1 MSVLEMN
8 RNLNRVCELLV
19 LELSKEFGFSLEEGM
34 KHLGLV
40 LEGSESVGSRGV
52 GKVGCKV
59 GCEKKKRKKCIPL
72 PWTGKVR
79 EENCR
84 ALEYNN
90 GLFTQCGSKKE
101 MGKDYCVNCIKRQEE
116 NNGELE
122 YGTVEDRM
130 KKEFEGKGGKGVIPY
145 GNVLKK
151 KKISREEA
159 EKAGREE
166 GIEIPEKEFEVVVR
180 KRGRPKKVSTSV
192 EDTPEKKNRGRPRK
206 RNATVISEENPVDLI
221 GNLAK
226 MASVKSPV
234 KSPEKLSVK
243 SPVKLSVKSPEKLPE
258 KLPEKSVELQEE
270 EEEEDDDITVQE
282 FTHKGIKYL
291 RSAEN
296 VLYDSTTQ
304 DVVGVWDENTQTIME
319 AQEESDNES

>member
-1 MSVLEMN
+1 MN
-8 RNLNRVCELLV
+8 RNFNRGCELLV
-19 LELSKEFGFSLEEGM
+19 LELSKKFGFSLEEGL
-34 KHLGLV
+34 KHLGMV

-72 PWTGKVR
+72 PWTGKVG

-130 KKEFEGKGGKGVIPY
+130 KKDFEGKGGKGVIPY

-159 EKAGREE
+159 ENAAREQ
-166 GIEIPEKEFEVVVR
+166 GIEIPEKEFEVLVR

-192 EDTPEKKNRGRPRK
+192 EDTPEKKKRGRPRK
-206 RNATVISEENPVDLI
+206 RNATVVCEENPVDLI

-226 MASVKSPV
+226 MASVKSPE
-234 KSPEKLSVK
+234 KSPVK
-243 SPVKLSVKSPEKLPE
+243 SPVKLPEKVPVKLPE
-258 KLPEKSVELQEE
+258 KSPEKSVELQEE
-270 EEEEDDDITVQE
+270 EEEEEDDDDITVQE

-291 RSAEN
+291 RSDEN
-296 VLYDSTTQ
+296 VLYDPTTQ

-319 AQEESDNES
+319 AQEESDEDE